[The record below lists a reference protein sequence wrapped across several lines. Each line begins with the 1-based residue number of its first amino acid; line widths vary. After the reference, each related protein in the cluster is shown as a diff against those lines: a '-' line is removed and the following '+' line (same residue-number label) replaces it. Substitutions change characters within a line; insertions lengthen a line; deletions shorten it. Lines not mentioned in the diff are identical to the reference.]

1 MGFYKGKGCWGYCLF
16 QEIGME
22 TPGMMLKREREARGL
37 TIKYIAAETKISE
50 TSLVAIENN
59 EFEAF
64 AAEVFV
70 RGFLRNYARALS
82 LSAEEVI
89 SSYEAFKNQSAQCV
103 EPATELARDTVREAT
118 AANTNEERTS
128 SVPNF
133 RFAYLVVA
141 LIMVASIALS
151 VAMTGTGEAGES
163 DGQFPQIDQDVDE
176 SPFLVSNPQ
185 EGWNLK

>member
-1 MGFYKGKGCWGYCLF
+1 
-16 QEIGME
+16 ME

-59 EFEAF
+59 NFDAF

-89 SSYEAFKNQSAQCV
+89 SAYEALKNQTAQRI
-103 EPATELARDTVREAT
+103 EPTMEVARDTVREAA
-118 AANTNEERTS
+118 AANTNEERSS
-128 SVPNF
+128 SVPNS
-133 RFAYLVVA
+133 RFALVVA
-141 LIMVASIALS
+141 LLIIASIALS
-151 VAMTGTGEAGES
+151 VVITGTGEAGEN
-163 DGQFPQIDQDVDE
+163 DGQFPVIDQNVDE
-176 SPFLVSNPQ
+176 SPYLVSNPQ